1 MNKNNISEKIDKR
14 KKKSKFTFGRFA
26 LIIYLAIFLIIIIVP
41 ILWMFSLS
49 LKRTDEITLAYGFL
63 IPRHIQLD
71 NYARA
76 IVWARENTTSVP
88 MMYRNSIAITFI
100 SVAVTI
106 VVAALSAFA
115 FSKLKFKGSNTIYY
129 IMLVGMMIPLQV
141 IIIPIFILN
150 RYLGIINT
158 YFSLIL
164 PYIAFG
170 LPISIFILRGFFA
183 QIPKDFSEAAKMD
196 GASEFRIFFSIIIPL
211 SKPAL
216 ATCVIFLF
224 LQNWNEFTLALV
236 LLLKENL
243 YTIPVA
249 LSKMMG
255 EFIFPWEIYSA
266 LVFITAI
273 PIIVI
278 FLIFQNWFIKGLT
291 AGAIKG

>member
-1 MNKNNISEKIDKR
+1 MTKELIKTKR
-14 KKKSKFTFGRFA
+14 KSRFTFGR
-26 LIIYLAIFLIIIIVP
+26 LLIIIYLSIFLIIIIFP
-41 ILWMFSLS
+41 LLWMLSLS
-49 LKRTDEITLAYGFL
+49 FKQPNEITQAYGYI
-63 IPRHIQLD
+63 IPVHIKLD

-76 IVWARENTTSVP
+76 FEWAREHTTTIP
-88 MMYRNSIAITFI
+88 LMYRNSIAVSFI

-106 VVAALSAFA
+106 AIAAVAAYA
-115 FSKLKFKGSNTIYY
+115 FSKLKFKGSNLIYY
-129 IMLVGMMIPLQV
+129 IMLVGMMIPVQV
-141 IIIPIFILN
+141 VIIPIFILN
-150 RYLGIINT
+150 RYMGVINT
-158 YFSLIL
+158 YLSVIL

-183 QIPKDFSEAAKMD
+183 QIPIDFSEAAKID
-196 GASEFRIFFSIIIPL
+196 GASEIRVFFNIIIPL

-236 LLLKENL
+236 LLLRANL

-249 LSKMMG
+249 LSKMLG
-255 EFIFPWEIYSA
+255 EFILPWEIYSA
-266 LVFITAI
+266 TVFITAI